1 MLSPRAD
8 ATLFSTSTSQTHLTG
23 NALNAMT
30 RLNFVIHVTMKI
42 QLSYLLSNAQ
52 NARLLNLLTQTDN
65 VLMILVELEMTQQMH
80 QMCTLLFVMNAT
92 RGEET

>member
-1 MLSPRAD
+1 
-8 ATLFSTSTSQTHLTG
+8 
-23 NALNAMT
+23 MT